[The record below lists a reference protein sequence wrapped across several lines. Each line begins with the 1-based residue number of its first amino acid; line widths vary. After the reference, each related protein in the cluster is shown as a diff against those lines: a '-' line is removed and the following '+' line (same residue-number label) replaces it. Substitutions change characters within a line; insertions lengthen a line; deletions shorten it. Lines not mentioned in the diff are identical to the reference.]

1 MKQVILTFDD
11 RVASQLEAVALLKE
25 YGFGATFYINRFEEK
40 RPEAEERPLM
50 TAAELRQLAGA
61 GFELGNHSV
70 NHPDF
75 STLDDA
81 EIEREIDGMERMF
94 AAAGLPK
101 PVTFAY
107 PGGPF
112 CERAAAL
119 LRGRGYL
126 AARTNEHRGY
136 DPETDSV
143 MRIPAFPVANKYPGI
158 FREAV
163 AAGQEGRVI
172 VLIYHG
178 IPDAALHCS
187 TAFAEFKM
195 QMKYLKEERYRV
207 TGLAEFLRR

>member
-94 AAAGLPK
+94 AAAG
-101 PVTFAY
+101 
-107 PGGPF
+107 
-112 CERAAAL
+112 
-119 LRGRGYL
+119 
-126 AARTNEHRGY
+126 
-136 DPETDSV
+136 
-143 MRIPAFPVANKYPGI
+143 
-158 FREAV
+158 
-163 AAGQEGRVI
+163 QEGKVI

-195 QMKYLKEERYRV
+195 QMKYLKEEHYRV

>member
-25 YGFGATFYINRFEEK
+25 YGFGATFYINRFEEN

-75 STLDDA
+75 WTLDDA

-101 PVTFAY
+101 PVMRSCRRSW
-107 PGGPF
+107 GSIM
-112 CERAAAL
+112 
-119 LRGRGYL
+119 L
-126 AARTNEHRGY
+126 AMVG
-136 DPETDSV
+136 V
-143 MRIPAFPVANKYPGI
+143 MRS
-158 FREAV
+158 RESSGWLAS
-163 AAGQEGRVI
+163 
-172 VLIYHG
+172 
-178 IPDAALHCS
+178 S
-187 TAFAEFKM
+187 TSRA
-195 QMKYLKEERYRV
+195 
-207 TGLAEFLRR
+207 

>member
-1 MKQVILTFDD
+1 MKHVILTFDD

-25 YGFGATFYINRFEEK
+25 YGFGATFYINRF
-40 RPEAEERPLM
+40 AESRSDAGERPLM
-50 TAAELRQLAGA
+50 TAEELRQLARA

-81 EIEREIDGMERMF
+81 GIEREITGIEQMF

-112 CERAAAL
+112 CERAAVIL
-119 LRGRGYL
+119 KRRGYL

-158 FREAV
+158 FREAIASGV
-163 AAGQEGRVI
+163 DGKAI

-187 TAFAEFKM
+187 TAFAEFRM
-195 QMKYLKEERYRV
+195 QMRYLKEERYRV